1 MQTTLTM
8 ESKKPR
14 IQCGKSEFK
23 REKARNAMTD
33 KQTELAVKLAV
44 SVMACGLGG
53 LCMYLTAGDTG
64 IGWAVLA
71 LAVIWGS

>member
-1 MQTTLTM
+1 MQTLQT
-8 ESKKPR
+8 E
-14 IQCGKSEFK
+14 GNAN
-23 REKARNAMTD
+23 REKARNAMSD

-44 SVMACGLGG
+44 SAMVCGLGG
-53 LCMYLTAGDTG
+53 LCMYLTAGGTG

>member
-1 MQTTLTM
+1 MQTVQT
-8 ESKKPR
+8 E
-14 IQCGKSEFK
+14 GNAN
-23 REKARNAMTD
+23 REKARNAMSD

-44 SVMACGLGG
+44 SAMVCGLGG

>member
-1 MQTTLTM
+1 MQTEHKV
-8 ESKKPR
+8 ESGERR
-14 IQCGKSEFK
+14 ISWGKSERK
-23 REKARNAMTD
+23 QEKARNAMSD

-44 SVMACGLGG
+44 SLMACGLGG
-53 LCMYLTAGDTG
+53 LCMYLTAGGSG